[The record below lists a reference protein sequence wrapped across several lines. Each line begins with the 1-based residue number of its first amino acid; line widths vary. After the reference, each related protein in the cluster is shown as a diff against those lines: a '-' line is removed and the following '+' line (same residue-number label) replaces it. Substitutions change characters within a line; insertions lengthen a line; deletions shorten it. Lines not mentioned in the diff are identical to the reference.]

1 MQLLIQCDKSE
12 ILQLK
17 MGREERE
24 KEGNIKSSLFYRH
37 MWMLK
42 GTYKIKKKCDK
53 LGGNVLNKEHSKDY
67 HQVHGYHWKKIY
79 TFLLYPPFFFKSKS
93 KRYAAYVEKLS

>member
-1 MQLLIQCDKSE
+1 
-12 ILQLK
+12 
-17 MGREERE
+17 
-24 KEGNIKSSLFYRH
+24 
-37 MWMLK
+37 MLK